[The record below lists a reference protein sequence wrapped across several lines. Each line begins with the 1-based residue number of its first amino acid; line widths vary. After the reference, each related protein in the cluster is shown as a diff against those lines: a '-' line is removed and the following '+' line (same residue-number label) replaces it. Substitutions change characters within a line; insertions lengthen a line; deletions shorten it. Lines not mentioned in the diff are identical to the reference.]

1 MADSARLGYTGSPT
15 RVRLPHRTA
24 DPFIE
29 SPGSSTQFAEASD
42 RLVRHLFDVGLQLH
56 HVLDALDPIT
66 EPLVRDTITRL
77 VDDLDMLIRDTGLAM
92 LALASERQ
100 GPAPADGQVR
110 RARLRRR

>member
-1 MADSARLGYTGSPT
+1 MPYSARLGYTGNPT
-15 RVRLPHRTA
+15 RVRLPHRSA
-24 DPFIE
+24 ELPIE
-29 SPGSSTQFAEASD
+29 KPGSSTEFADASD

-56 HVLDALDPIT
+56 HVLDAL
-66 EPLVRDTITRL
+66 EPTAQPQVRDTITAL

-100 GPAPADGQVR
+100 GPAPADGQVP